1 MRKFI
6 SVFMI
11 IVMSLCCLSV
21 NSEARKKV
29 KMPKANRNNILWLAS
44 AMYAE
49 NGSGSDE
56 AVLLTG
62 IVIVKRVKARSYPN
76 TIKGVLSQRGQYAT
90 WRNGRIQR
98 LRPDSRCLEIAEEI
112 LRYKLEKRYPNNLV
126 FQAEFRQ
133 GRKVYRKIKHEYF
146 CLA

>member
-1 MRKFI
+1 MKKI
-6 SVFMI
+6 VSVFI
-11 IVMSLCCLSV
+11 IVAMCVCSFSST
-21 NSEARKKV
+21 SEAKRR
-29 KMPKANRNNILWLAS
+29 MPKATWNNIMWLAS

-49 NGSGSDE
+49 NGSGSDK

-62 IVIVKRVKARSYPN
+62 IVIMKRVKSRHYPN

-90 WRNGRIQR
+90 WRNGQIQR
-98 LRPDSRCLEIAEEI
+98 KRPDSRCLEIAEEI

-133 GRKVYRKIKHEYF
+133 GKRIYRKIKNEYF